1 MKTQILYFCNLEN
14 KSPFLLYDYHY
25 NVFKLD
31 LELFCKELNAE
42 VSFSDRYLYVVCRS
56 CCRHQC
62 KLIFIC
68 RPFRKRVLT
77 AMNIKVD
84 GDWSINSSLELLSSG
99 NSLIIYDRDTGT
111 TFLSSPVHVCG
122 LFTEIRYGYKIW
134 RAWKSPDYFSFPG
147 KRVDPVI

>member
-1 MKTQILYFCNLEN
+1 MKTRIFLKNNFRDHLLCISSNPGYFFTAGKNN
-14 KSPFLLYDYHY
+14 QRSPP
-25 NVFKLD
+25 
-31 LELFCKELNAE
+31 LNRWNIACTT
-42 VSFSDRYLYVVCRS
+42 RTL
-56 CCRHQC
+56 CC
-62 KLIFIC
+62 FIC

-99 NSLIIYDRDTGT
+99 NSLIIYDRNTGT